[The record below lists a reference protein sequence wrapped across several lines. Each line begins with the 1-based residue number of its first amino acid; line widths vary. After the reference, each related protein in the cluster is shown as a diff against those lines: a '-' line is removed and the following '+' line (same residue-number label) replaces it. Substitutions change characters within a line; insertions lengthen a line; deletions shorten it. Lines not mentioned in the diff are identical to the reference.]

1 MAMAQR
7 QGHDPSSPPREPE
20 DGHSSI
26 LLDDALYCEEDRFEE
41 EEDEEEV
48 DGLQTTAAGSYSV
61 FPSQSVDGQPDSSWE
76 EDDDGGEEEGEAEED
91 EEEEAELL
99 SLLSKE
105 RRTRPD
111 LGDDG
116 CALAARREAVEWMLR
131 VRGVYG
137 FSALT
142 AVLAVDYLDRFLSGF
157 SPQRDSRPWMTQLVA
172 VACLSLAAKVEETR
186 VPLLLDLQVGDARF
200 LFEAKTV
207 QRMELLVLSTL
218 GWGMHPVTPLS
229 FVHHVAAARL
239 GARRREFLRRCERL
253 LVAAV
258 SDSRSLSYLP
268 SVLAAA
274 AMAHVIEEVDPLR
287 SSEHKARLLSS
298 LRTSQEVV
306 GDCCRF
312 ILEISE
318 TGNDAV
324 NSSIGNS
331 LKRKQCRFD
340 RPNPRSPSGV
350 VDASFSCEDDSND
363 SWVAIGPPFDLE
375 DGGGS
380 NLNPLQKRTRS
391 LPLLLLPSPP
401 SSAVQEKMLDL
412 PFMSRRL
419 FVGIVN
425 GRPI

>member
-7 QGHDPSSPPREPE
+7 QEDDHPSF
-20 DGHSSI
+20 
-26 LLDDALYCEEDRFEE
+26 LFDDALYCEEDRFEE
-41 EEDEEEV
+41 EDEGEDEEV
-48 DGLQTTAAGSYSV
+48 DGIQTTAAGSSSV
-61 FPSQSVDGQPDSSWE
+61 FPSQPADRQQDSSWE
-76 EDDDGGEEEGEAEED
+76 DDDDGEEE
-91 EEEEAELL
+91 EEEEAERL

-111 LGDDG
+111 LGDDL

-157 SPQRDSRPWMTQLVA
+157 RPQRDSRPWMTQLVA

-186 VPLLLDLQVGDARF
+186 VPLLLDLQVGDARYV
-200 LFEAKTV
+200 FEAKTV

-229 FVHHVAAARL
+229 FVHHVASTRL
-239 GARRREFLRRCERL
+239 GARRREPASREFLRRCERL

-274 AMAHVIEEVDPLR
+274 AMAHVIEEVDPVR

-298 LRTSQEVV
+298 LHTSQEMV

-318 TGNDAV
+318 TGSDAM
-324 NSSIGNS
+324 NSSISNS
-331 LKRKQCRFD
+331 LKRKRHFCD
-340 RPNPRSPSGV
+340 RPSPRSPSGV
-350 VDASFSCEDDSND
+350 VDASFSCDDDSND
-363 SWVAIGPPFDLE
+363 SWAIGPPFYPE
-375 DGGGS
+375 DGGD
-380 NLNPLQKRTRS
+380 LKPLPKRTRLS
-391 LPLLLLPSPP
+391 PLLLPP
-401 SSAVQEKMLDL
+401 PPSAVQEKMLDL
-412 PFMSRRL
+412 PFMNRRL
-419 FVGIVN
+419 FEGIVN
-425 GRPI
+425 GSPI